1 MALRKPYQL
10 NLGRQ
15 LLDSAAEIEKVFD
28 LYRTQWDIAGSAIH
42 EVAFHTNNILSGLEI
57 RNMEVKEAY
66 GFVYE
71 IPVEFQLD
79 KYAMPE

>member
-28 LYRTQWDIAGSAIH
+28 LAIH
-42 EVAFHTNNILSGLEI
+42 EVAFHTSNILSGLEI
-57 RNMEVKEAY
+57 RNMEVKEAHS
-66 GFVYE
+66 FVYE

-79 KYAMPE
+79 KYVMPE